1 MTECIY
7 PQKILL
13 SFEEEQAIV
22 EKYIRFYNDRRPHMS
37 IGYQT
42 PSVVHIEQDLCK
54 KMWKDK
60 VYKEKTCVTPPKSI
74 FLQKDINDPCKGICQ
89 HT

>member
-1 MTECIY
+1 
-7 PQKILL
+7 
-13 SFEEEQAIV
+13 
-22 EKYIRFYNDRRPHMS
+22 MS

-74 FLQKDINDPCKGICQ
+74 FLQKDINDPCNGICQ